1 MTGRGGG
8 RGGRGRDDRGRGGGQ
23 GAGESGGGGGDRP
36 VGSGR
41 KLHTRVKTARGRK
54 TSSTRW
60 LQRQLNDPYVLEARR
75 QGFRSRAAFKLIEL
89 DDRFG
94 LLRPGLRVVD
104 LGAAPGGW
112 TQVAVAR
119 VRAGQPP
126 GGGGPRSNATGLVV
140 GLDILDWED
149 VVGAVCLTLD
159 FMDPAAPDLLRHHC
173 GGPVDLVLSDMAA
186 PTTGHPQTDHLRV
199 MALAET
205 AWDFAEAVLAPG
217 GTFVCK
223 VFQGGTEGAL
233 LTRMKQLCASVK
245 HAKPPASRKDSA
257 EIYVVA
263 QGFKGRPTD
272 A

>member
-1 MTGRGGG
+1 MSGRAGG
-8 RGGRGRDDRGRGGGQ
+8 RGGRGRGGGS
-23 GAGESGGGGGDRP
+23 GAGDGGDRP

-119 VRAGQPP
+119 TRAGQPP
-126 GGGGPRSNATGLVV
+126 GGGGNKGGPTGLVV

-149 VVGAVCLTLD
+149 VPGAVCLTLD

-199 MALAET
+199 MALAEA
-205 AWDFAEAVLAPG
+205 AWEFAEAVLSPG
-217 GTFVCK
+217 GAFVCK
-223 VFQGGTEGAL
+223 VFQGGTEGTL
-233 LTRMKQLCASVK
+233 LAQMKQRCATVK
-245 HAKPPASRKDSA
+245 HAKPPASRKDSS
-257 EIYVVA
+257 EIYVIA
-263 QGFKGRPTD
+263 QGFKGRPQD
-272 A
+272 DG